1 LRPHFWRLNDP
12 LRDRP
17 VVQLT
22 SGSLSRS
29 HRNLAISAFVPVLRF
44 SLAGA
49 VLLAKGYP
57 HSVSAYSVDS
67 VLDDERRFHELNRL
81 ALVLRE
87 RFYAL

>member
-1 LRPHFWRLNDP
+1 MRPHFWRLNDP

-22 SGSLSRS
+22 SGSLRRS
-29 HRNLAISAFVPVLRF
+29 QSNLAISTFVPILRF
-44 SLAGA
+44 PLASA
-49 VLLAKGYP
+49 ILLSKSYP
-57 HSVSAYSVDS
+57 HSVFAYSMDS